1 MQIWLIIT
9 AAVAVLASLF
19 VVIFDRHSTR
29 KTLKR
34 IDAMLDEAIKGD
46 FSESAWDESMLSSME
61 AKLSHY

>member
-9 AAVAVLASLF
+9 AAVAVLVSLV
-19 VVIFDRHSTR
+19 VVIFDRHSTK

-34 IDAMLDEAIKGD
+34 IDAMLDEAMKGD

-61 AKLSHY
+61 AKLSNI